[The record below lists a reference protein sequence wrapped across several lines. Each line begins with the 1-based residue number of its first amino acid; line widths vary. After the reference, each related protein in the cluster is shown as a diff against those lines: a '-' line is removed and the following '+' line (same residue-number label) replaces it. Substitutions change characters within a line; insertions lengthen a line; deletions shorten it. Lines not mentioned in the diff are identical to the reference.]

1 MRILLTNDDGVGAPG
16 LWVLAR
22 ELAKVGDL
30 TVVAPGEER
39 SGAGTSI
46 SLRKPLWVQEVASEI
61 EGVTAYSVS
70 GTPADSAIL
79 AINCL
84 FPGEFDL
91 VVSGINR
98 GSNLGHDVYVS
109 GTVGAAMQGF
119 LHGIPSIAVS
129 MYAYFDI
136 DFRGAAKAA
145 ALLAKR
151 VGSDG
156 LTAPLFLNM
165 NVPNVPPEYIE
176 GVEITRISRKNYCDR
191 IEREADPGGEYY
203 LIVRNE
209 ELEDALPGT
218 DLWAVE
224 NRRISITP
232 LPDQTVTG
240 EMIERLK
247 ALTPSLESEL
257 KGAAISDA

>member
-1 MRILLTNDDGVGAPG
+1 MRILLTNDDGIGAPG
-16 LWVLAR
+16 LWAVAA

-30 TVVAPGEER
+30 VVAAPGEER

-46 SLRKPLWVQEVASEI
+46 SLRKPIWVQEVAPQVD
-61 EGVTAYSVS
+61 GVKAFSVS

-79 AINCL
+79 AISCL

-119 LHGIPSIAVS
+119 LHNIPSLAVS
-129 MYAYFDI
+129 MYAYVDI
-136 DFRGAAKAA
+136 DYRTAARMAG
-145 ALLAKR
+145 LIAKK
-151 VGSDG
+151 VGEG
-156 LTAPLFLNM
+156 VLEGPVFLNV
-165 NVPNVPPEYIE
+165 NVPNLTPDGIV
-176 GVEITRISRKNYCDR
+176 GVEVTRISRKNYCDR
-191 IEREADPGGEYY
+191 IEKDYDESGEFF
-203 LIVRNE
+203 LITRND

-224 NRRISITP
+224 NGRISVTP
-232 LPDQTVTG
+232 LPDKVVSEQFV
-240 EMIERLK
+240 ERLR
-247 ALTPSLESEL
+247 ALVPEFEAGLRDTP
-257 KGAAISDA
+257 

>member
-1 MRILLTNDDGVGAPG
+1 M
-16 LWVLAR
+16 
-22 ELAKVGDL
+22 
-30 TVVAPGEER
+30 
-39 SGAGTSI
+39 
-46 SLRKPLWVQEVASEI
+46 
-61 EGVTAYSVS
+61 
-70 GTPADSAIL
+70 
-79 AINCL
+79 
-84 FPGEFDL
+84 
-91 VVSGINR
+91 
-98 GSNLGHDVYVS
+98 
-109 GTVGAAMQGF
+109 
-119 LHGIPSIAVS
+119 
-129 MYAYFDI
+129 
-136 DFRGAAKAA
+136 
-145 ALLAKR
+145 LAKR